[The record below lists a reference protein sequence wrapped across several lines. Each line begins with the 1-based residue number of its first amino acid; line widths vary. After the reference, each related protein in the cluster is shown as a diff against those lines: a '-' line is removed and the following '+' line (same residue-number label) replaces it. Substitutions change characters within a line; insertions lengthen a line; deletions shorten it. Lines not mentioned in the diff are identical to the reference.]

1 MTVNGFCRGIAAVA
15 LLPCL
20 GACGGNEEAVEPS
33 EQSSSAQTDGGA
45 RLYVWLYDAD
55 GIDPDFLAVID
66 AEPASDSYGQV
77 LTTVPAGEVRG
88 GAHHTSLVMPSS
100 GILFANDFLG
110 NHSYIFDTQVGT
122 GPALTGSFGNIGEY
136 SFAHSFSELPNGNI
150 LATYQ
155 SKGRGKNNYQVFVV
169 IHLLQG

>member
-15 LLPCL
+15 LLLCL

-88 GAHHTSLVMPSS
+88 GAHHTSLEVDRIS
-100 GILFANDFLG
+100 
-110 NHSYIFDTQVGT
+110 FD
-122 GPALTGSFGNIGEY
+122 GSFGPHWSSHNLAGTRIVI
-136 SFAHSFSELPNGNI
+136 NGYYDN
-150 LATYQ
+150 LARRTMML
-155 SKGRGKNNYQVFVV
+155 VFDP
-169 IHLLQG
+169 LTGQ